1 MKSVLRYLLPGLIVV
16 LMFAGCAKQP
26 AQEINAAKSS
36 VDAAV
41 AEGAEKY
48 APEDAKRLNESL
60 NIAMGEVKSQ
70 EGKLFK
76 NYTQA
81 KEMLAKVKADADA
94 VKAGLAP
101 KREDAK
107 KQATAAQEAARS
119 AVDGAK
125 SLLSKAP
132 KGKGGRA
139 DIEALKADLQGLE
152 EALTDVQKSIDAED
166 YPSAMNRANAI
177 KDKATAISGQ
187 GKQIIGK
194 TSAKA
199 GKKAGAKKVKQ

>member
-16 LMFAGCAKQP
+16 FMFAGCAKQP
-26 AQEINAAKSS
+26 DQEINAAKSS

-70 EGKLFK
+70 EGKLFR

-81 KEMLAKVKADADA
+81 KEMLAKVRADADA
-94 VKAGLAP
+94 VKAGLAS

-107 KQATAAQEAARS
+107 KQATVAQEAARS

-125 SLLSKAP
+125 SMLSKAP

-139 DIEALKADLQGLE
+139 DIEAVKADLQGLE
-152 EALTDVQKSIDAED
+152 EALTDVQKSIDVED

-177 KDKATAISGQ
+177 KDKATAVSGQ
-187 GKQIIGK
+187 IKQITGK

-199 GKKAGAKKVKQ
+199 GKKLAQRK

>member
-1 MKSVLRYLLPGLIVV
+1 MKSVLKYLLPVLIVV
-16 LMFAGCAKQP
+16 FMFAGCAKQP
-26 AQEINAAKSS
+26 DQEINAAKSS

-70 EGKLFK
+70 EGKLFR

-81 KEMLAKVKADADA
+81 KEMLAKVRADADA

-107 KQATAAQEAARS
+107 KQATVAQEAARS

-125 SLLSKAP
+125 SMLSKAP

-139 DIEALKADLQGLE
+139 DIEAVKADLQGLE
-152 EALTDVQKSIDAED
+152 EALTDVQKSIDVED

-177 KDKATAISGQ
+177 KDKATAVSGQ
-187 GKQIIGK
+187 IKQITGK

-199 GKKAGAKKVKQ
+199 GKKLAQRK

>member
-1 MKSVLRYLLPGLIVV
+1 MKSVLRHLLPGLITA
-16 LMFAGCAKQP
+16 LLFAGCAKQP
-26 AQEINAAKSS
+26 AQEINAAKSA

-76 NYTQA
+76 NYSLS

-101 KREDAK
+101 KKENAK
-107 KQATAAQEAARS
+107 KEATAAQEASRS
-119 AVDGAK
+119 AVDDVK

-132 KGKGGRA
+132 KGKEGRA
-139 DIEALKADLQGLE
+139 DIEAVKADLRVLE

-166 YPSAMNRANAI
+166 YPSAVNRANAI
-177 KDKATAISGQ
+177 KDKATAVSEKIR
-187 GKQIIGK
+187 QIIGR

-199 GKKAGAKKVKQ
+199 GKKAGAKKVKK